1 MPGHVTLPSGGPPT
15 GFVGRRAHREGQ
27 PERGQRVKKVIFQ
40 FSVSLDGYVEGPNHE
55 IDWHLVDDEFNA
67 YAVEMLNASDVLIMG
82 RRTYELMAGYWPTA
96 ADNDPVVKELMNSTP
111 KLVFSRTLK
120 KVDWQNSRVAA
131 GSIADEV
138 ARLKQ
143 VPGDG
148 VLPVGGSELAAS
160 FLEQGLMDELH
171 IILTPIL
178 LGGGKTVFDGIKKR
192 YPLRLLS
199 TKKFKSGNVVVAYE
213 PTLR

>member
-1 MPGHVTLPSGGPPT
+1 M
-15 GFVGRRAHREGQ
+15 
-27 PERGQRVKKVIFQ
+27 KKVIFQ
-40 FSVSLDGYVEGPNHE
+40 MSVSLDGYIEGPNRK

-67 YAVEMLNASDVLIMG
+67 YAVEMLNAADVLIMG

-96 ADNDPVVKELMNSTP
+96 ADNDPVVKEQMNGTP

-120 KVDWQNSRVAA
+120 TVEWQNSRLAT

-148 VLPVGGSELAAS
+148 LLPVGGSDLAAA
-160 FLEQGLMDELH
+160 FLELGLIDELR
-171 IILTPIL
+171 IILTPVL
-178 LGGGKTVFDGIKKR
+178 LGGG
-192 YPLRLLS
+192 
-199 TKKFKSGNVVVAYE
+199 
-213 PTLR
+213 

>member
-1 MPGHVTLPSGGPPT
+1 M
-15 GFVGRRAHREGQ
+15 
-27 PERGQRVKKVIFQ
+27 KKLIFQ
-40 FSVSLDGYVEGPNHE
+40 MSVSLDGYVEGPNHE
-55 IDWHLVDDEFNA
+55 IDWHLVDEEFNA
-67 YAVEMLNASDVLIMG
+67 YALQMLTASDVLIMG
-82 RRTYELMAGYWPTA
+82 RKTYELMAGYWPTA
-96 ADNDPVVKELMNSTP
+96 ADNDLVVKEKMNSTP

-120 KVDWQNSRVAA
+120 KVEWQNSRLAV

-148 VLPVGGSELAAS
+148 LLPVGGSELAVS
-160 FLEQGLMDELH
+160 FLEQGLMDELR

-178 LGGGKTVFDGIKKR
+178 LGGGKIVFDGIKKR
-192 YPLRLLS
+192 YPLRQLS
-199 TKKFKSGNVVVAYE
+199 TKAFKSGNVVVTYE

>member
-1 MPGHVTLPSGGPPT
+1 M
-15 GFVGRRAHREGQ
+15 
-27 PERGQRVKKVIFQ
+27 KKVIFQ
-40 FSVSLDGYVEGPNHE
+40 MSVSVDGYIEGPNRE

-67 YAVEMLNASDVLIMG
+67 YAVEMLKASAVLVMG

-96 ADNDPVVKELMNSTP
+96 LDNDPVVKEAMNSTP

-120 KVDWQNSRVAA
+120 KVEWQNSRLAA
-131 GSIADEV
+131 SSIAEEM

-148 VLPVGGSELAAS
+148 LIPVGGSALAAS
-160 FLEQGLMDELH
+160 FLEQGLMDELRV
-171 IILTPIL
+171 ILTPIV
-178 LGGGKTVFDGIKKR
+178 LGGGTTVFDGIKKR

-199 TKKFKSGNVVVAYE
+199 TRKFKSGNVVLIYE
-213 PTLR
+213 PMPR

>member
-1 MPGHVTLPSGGPPT
+1 M
-15 GFVGRRAHREGQ
+15 
-27 PERGQRVKKVIFQ
+27 KKVIFQ
-40 FSVSLDGYVEGPNHE
+40 MSLSLDGYFEGPNHE

-67 YAVEMLNASDVLIMG
+67 YAVEMLKASEVLIMG

-96 ADNDPVVKELMNSTP
+96 ADNDPLVKERMNSTP

-120 KVDWQNSRVAA
+120 KVEWQNSHLAT

-148 VLPVGGSELAAS
+148 VLPVGGSALAAS
-160 FLEQGLMDELH
+160 FLEQGLIDELH

-178 LGGGKTVFDGIKKR
+178 LGRGKTVFDGIRKR

-199 TKKFKSGNVVVAYE
+199 TKKFKSGNVAVIYE